1 VESSRHKMSWRL
13 VLTVLAVGV
22 LGGLSLVAGAWA
34 SPDRRGLRQTVPSR
48 TPTPP
53 PTPIAPGWRQVAP
66 ELAGVAV
73 RDILIHPEN
82 REILMACTWGAGLGV
97 YVSEDQGASWRQAN
111 NGLLDLDLYRLA
123 QGALPWTV
131 YAASENR
138 LWRTS
143 DGGWNWD
150 YVEVNDAI
158 FTRLSGVGVA
168 PNLPGRLYVTAWE
181 PCRAIFVSSDY
192 GDSWQQWQGPDLCS
206 HVPLDSSIAVSHL
219 DPDLVYLARGHDY
232 PEMYRSEDAGRH
244 WAPLS
249 PIAGGEGVNTLA
261 LDPNDDD
268 HLYAAT
274 FEAGVWTTLDGGVSW
289 QAASYGLPGM
299 GADTNPT
306 ALWLNPEDAN
316 MAYVAIE
323 GGGVYRT
330 NDGGTWWQAYG
341 SGFPSSVTVYALA
354 ASARDPTRL
363 WAATS
368 DGIWVMEPAR
378 HWLPLVAKRWVV
390 SPTATPTA
398 TAVPVPTP
406 TPQGCYDVIE
416 DGGFE
421 DPSGG
426 AWQLP
431 TTPHGAAYTGEVVHS
446 GSQAV
451 RLGIE
456 PSDANVL
463 SHSSVYQTFV
473 TPADAVTVTLR
484 YWCWRHTE
492 EELAAVDASWAMD
505 PARHPAW
512 RLPAMSLAA
521 MGDDVQEVLILDG
534 DWYTLVAILDQA
546 LVNDGGWVEQ
556 THDLTA
562 WRGESLVIY
571 FNAYN
576 DGASGRT
583 WMYVDDVAIQ
593 VCPAEDGVE

>member
-1 VESSRHKMSWRL
+1 V
-13 VLTVLAVGV
+13 VFTV
-22 LGGLSLVAGAWA
+22 
-34 SPDRRGLRQTVPSR
+34 
-48 TPTPP
+48 
-53 PTPIAPGWRQVAP
+53 
-66 ELAGVAV
+66 
-73 RDILIHPEN
+73 
-82 REILMACTWGAGLGV
+82 
-97 YVSEDQGASWRQAN
+97 
-111 NGLLDLDLYRLA
+111 
-123 QGALPWTV
+123 
-131 YAASENR
+131 
-138 LWRTS
+138 
-143 DGGWNWD
+143 
-150 YVEVNDAI
+150 
-158 FTRLSGVGVA
+158 LSGVGVA
-168 PNLPGRLYVTAWE
+168 PNLPGRLYLTTRQQCSA
-181 PCRAIFVSSDY
+181 AFVSSDY

-206 HVPLDSSIAVSHL
+206 YAPLDNSIAVSHL
-219 DPDLVYLARGHDY
+219 DPGLVYLARGHDY

-244 WAPLS
+244 WTPVS
-249 PIAGGEGVNTLA
+249 PIAGGEGVNALA

-268 HLYAAT
+268 HLYAAIY
-274 FEAGVWTTLDGGVSW
+274 EAGVWTTLDGGVSW

-306 ALWLNPEDAN
+306 ALWLNPDDPN
-316 MAYVAIE
+316 MAYAAIE

-330 NDGGTWWQAYG
+330 NDGGTWWQGYG

-368 DGIWVMEPAR
+368 HGIWVMEPAR

-398 TAVPVPTP
+398 TAVPTPTP

-431 TTPHGAAYTGEVVHS
+431 TTPHGAAYTDEVVHS

-463 SHSSVYQTFV
+463 SHSSVYQRFV

-492 EELAAVDASWAMD
+492 EELTAVDAS
-505 PARHPAW
+505 
-512 RLPAMSLAA
+512 
-521 MGDDVQEVLILDG
+521 
-534 DWYTLVAILDQA
+534 
-546 LVNDGGWVEQ
+546 
-556 THDLTA
+556 
-562 WRGESLVIY
+562 
-571 FNAYN
+571 
-576 DGASGRT
+576 
-583 WMYVDDVAIQ
+583 
-593 VCPAEDGVE
+593 

>member
-1 VESSRHKMSWRL
+1 MVLRRFIWLLGMALLCIWLGSLSGEVSSGGEMA
-13 VLTVLAVGV
+13 TVL
-22 LGGLSLVAGAWA
+22 LESLPPLA
-34 SPDRRGLRQTVPSR
+34 
-48 TPTPP
+48 PTP
-53 PTPIAPGWRQVAP
+53 PGWRQVAP

-73 RDILIHPEN
+73 RDILVHPEN
-82 REILMACTWGAGLGV
+82 PEILMACTWDAGLGV

-131 YAASENR
+131 YVASENR

-143 DGGWNWD
+143 DGGWSWD
-150 YVEVNDAI
+150 YVQLGDAP
-158 FTRLSGVGVA
+158 FSRLCGLGVA
-168 PNLPGRLYVTAWE
+168 PNLPARVYLTASD
-181 PCRAIFVSSDY
+181 PCQAVFVSSDY
-192 GDSWQQWQGPDLCS
+192 GQWWQQWQGPDDQCCNA
-206 HVPLDSSIAVSHL
+206 PLDSSIAVSHL

-232 PEMYRSEDAGRH
+232 REMYRSEDAGSH
-244 WAPLS
+244 WTPLS
-249 PIAGGEGVNTLA
+249 LIAGGQGVNALA
-261 LDPNDDD
+261 LHPNDDD

-274 FEAGVWTTLDGGVSW
+274 YEGGVWTTLDGGVSW

-299 GADTNPT
+299 GADTKPT

-330 NDGGTWWQAYG
+330 NDGGRWWQAYG
-341 SGFPSSVTVYALA
+341 SGFPSSVTVHALA
-354 ASARDPTRL
+354 ASARNPTRL

-378 HWLPLVAKRWVV
+378 YWFPLVAKRWVV

-398 TAVPVPTP
+398 TAVPTPTP
-406 TPQGCYDVIE
+406 TPQGCYDAIE

-421 DPSGG
+421 DPSGV

-431 TTPHGAAYTGEVVHS
+431 TTSHSAAYTDAVVHS

-456 PSDANVL
+456 PLDPNVL

-473 TPADAVTVTLR
+473 TPADAASVTLR

-492 EELAAVDASWAMD
+492 EELTAGDASWAMD
-505 PARHPAW
+505 PAKHPAW

-521 MGDDVQEVLILDG
+521 MGDDVQEVLLLYG
-534 DWYTLVAILDQA
+534 GSYTLVDILDQA
-546 LVNDGGWVEQ
+546 LVNDDGWVEQ

-562 WRGESLVIY
+562 WRGKSLVIY

-576 DGASGRT
+576 DGLKGRT
-583 WMYVDDVAIQ
+583 WMYLDDVAIQ